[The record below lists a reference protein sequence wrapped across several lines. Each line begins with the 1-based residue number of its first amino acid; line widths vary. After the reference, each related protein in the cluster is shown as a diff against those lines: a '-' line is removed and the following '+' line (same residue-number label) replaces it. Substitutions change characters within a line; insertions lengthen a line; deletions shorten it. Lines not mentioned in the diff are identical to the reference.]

1 MLRCCL
7 KTLTQGLTDDI
18 ITWEKESYTS
28 LITEQI
34 QIVSPPNET
43 NFEVG
48 KNIAT
53 VDPDILAIYT
63 DNDILVKKITTVTKR
78 YRLKKVVNGIEVVPT
93 EYKNNGEVYSGE
105 SSSSWIMLKEDSYEI
120 SFTEQK

>member
-7 KTLTQGLTDDI
+7 KTLIQGLTDDI

-53 VDPDILAIYT
+53 VDPDILTIYT

>member
-48 KNIAT
+48 ENIAT
-53 VDPDILAIYT
+53 VDPDILTIYT

>member
-34 QIVSPPNET
+34 QIVSPPNEI

-48 KNIAT
+48 ENIAT
-53 VDPDILAIYT
+53 VDPDILTIYT

>member
-53 VDPDILAIYT
+53 VDPDILTIYT

-105 SSSSWIMLKEDSYEI
+105 SSSSWIMLEEDSYEI
-120 SFTEQK
+120 NFT

>member
-53 VDPDILAIYT
+53 VDPDILTIYT

>member
-18 ITWEKESYTS
+18 ITWEKESYAS

-48 KNIAT
+48 ENIAT
-53 VDPDILAIYT
+53 VDPDILTIYT

>member
-53 VDPDILAIYT
+53 VDPDILTIYT

-120 SFTEQK
+120 SFTERK

>member
-43 NFEVG
+43 KFEVG

-53 VDPDILAIYT
+53 VDPDILTIYT

>member
-18 ITWEKESYTS
+18 ITWKKESYTS

-48 KNIAT
+48 ENIAT
-53 VDPDILAIYT
+53 VDPDILTIYT

>member
-48 KNIAT
+48 ENIAT
-53 VDPDILAIYT
+53 VDPDILIIYT

>member
-1 MLRCCL
+1 M
-7 KTLTQGLTDDI
+7 
-18 ITWEKESYTS
+18 
-28 LITEQI
+28 ITEQI

-48 KNIAT
+48 ENIAT
-53 VDPDILAIYT
+53 VDPDILTIYT

>member
-7 KTLTQGLTDDI
+7 KTLSQGLTDDI

-48 KNIAT
+48 ENIAT
-53 VDPDILAIYT
+53 VDPDILTIYT

-78 YRLKKVVNGIEVVPT
+78 YRLKKVVNGVEVVPT